1 VIRIVL
7 LVLVLAAQTAFAQQL
22 VGRVVGVADGDTVT
36 VLDADHQQHKIRIA
50 GIDAPEK
57 KQPFG
62 QRSKANLSA
71 LVFNR
76 EVEIVGGKRDRYGR
90 TVAKVIVAKIDC
102 LSADCPKTEDA
113 GLRQIEVGLA
123 WWYRKYAKEQSRQ
136 DRAEYEAAE
145 LGTRSHA
152 IGLWSE
158 KYPEPPWEFRHRPH
172 VRATPAR

>member
-1 VIRIVL
+1 VTRIIL
-7 LVLVLAAQTAFAQQL
+7 LVLVLATQSAVAQPL
-22 VGRVVGVADGDTVT
+22 VGRVVGIVDGDTIT
-36 VLDADHQQHKIRIA
+36 VLDANHQQHRIRVA

-62 QRSKANLSA
+62 RRSKSNLSA

-76 EVEIVGGKRDRYGR
+76 EVEIVGRKRDRDGR
-90 TVAKVIVAKIDC
+90 TVAKVMVAKTDC

-113 GLRQIEVGLA
+113 GLHQIEVGLA

-136 DRAEYEAAE
+136 DRADYEVAE
-145 LGTRSHA
+145 LGARTQA

-158 KYPEPPWEFRHRPH
+158 NDPEPPWEFRHRPH